1 MHTIRFRPSGLGGLF
16 AALAIAAVSAT
27 SAQAGEPAETSIY
40 GIALYKPF
48 TAMAECPY
56 NQGSYAGAQRY
67 YLGMF
72 EQPTPCFQ
80 YLDRSLIGTAPTG
93 TVKLYVTYPLHK
105 FPEMYDGMTV
115 SLIDGL
121 VQGIHLSTH
130 GIDTQGN
137 DYAVLLRKF
146 GKPLVKRTV
155 PVQNRM
161 GAAFEVIE
169 ASWQR
174 PNGVSVS
181 FRGAT
186 DKLDDGELVVTTP
199 QEVAREQAKLDEQQA
214 GVPKL

>member
-1 MHTIRFRPSGLGGLF
+1 MYTIRLQPSVLGGLL
-16 AALAIAAVSAT
+16 AALAIVAAPT
-27 SAQAGEPAETSIY
+27 SAPAGEPAETSIY
-40 GIALYKPF
+40 GITLGQPF
-48 TAMAECPY
+48 TAMPECSY
-56 NQGSYAGAQRY
+56 QQGNYAGAHRY
-67 YLGMF
+67 YTDMF
-72 EQPTPCFQ
+72 QQPAPCFQ
-80 YLDRSLIGTAPTG
+80 HRNLSLIGTAPTG
-93 TVKLYVTYPLHK
+93 KVKLYITYPVGK

-115 SLIDGL
+115 SLIDGV
-121 VQGIHLSTH
+121 VQGLHLSTH
-130 GIDTQGN
+130 GIDTQGH
-137 DYAVLLRKF
+137 DYALLARKF

-186 DKLDDGELVVTTP
+186 DKLDDGELIVTTP
-199 QEVAREQAKLDEQQA
+199 QEVAREQARLDQQQG